1 MEKLFYFL
9 ATEYRPQWWLY
20 VFHPNRPK
28 TPPTFLKKNF
38 FKNLGAKK
46 YFI

>member
-20 VFHPNRPK
+20 VFHPNPRKLPQHFIFK
-28 TPPTFLKKNF
+28 KNLKK
-38 FKNLGAKK
+38 LGAK
-46 YFI
+46 